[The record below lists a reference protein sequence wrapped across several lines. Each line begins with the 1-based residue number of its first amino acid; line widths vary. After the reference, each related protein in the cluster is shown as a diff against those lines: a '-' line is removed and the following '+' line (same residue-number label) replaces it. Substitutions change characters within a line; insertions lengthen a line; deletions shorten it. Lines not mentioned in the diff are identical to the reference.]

1 VIRVFSVP
9 ETGSPQQSASPNRSF
24 RLAEAAAPRQVVDLV
39 VAALDW
45 WRYCDATGARLRGH
59 RYIPGSA
66 PMERLTRILRAD
78 TRVLHDQLTAAR
90 VPAVPVKAVGTTRRW
105 VSL

>member
-1 VIRVFSVP
+1 
-9 ETGSPQQSASPNRSF
+9 
-24 RLAEAAAPRQVVDLV
+24 
-39 VAALDW
+39 
-45 WRYCDATGARLRGH
+45 
-59 RYIPGSA
+59 
-66 PMERLTRILRAD
+66 MERLTRILRAD